1 MFAVQTL
8 NIFFYLRNDFPN
20 AGYSVIGT
28 GDDQNM
34 LPQYM
39 TTCHKN
45 CLALKADVYC
55 SLLPCLPKT
64 AYKQAFF
71 QSELRKLLCP
81 HQPAGDI
88 RVYHTARLQQPG
100 LLYFPVHKIPPLS
113 IQILFLVWALLREF
127 FIPRD
132 PTFMA
137 CT

>member
-8 NIFFYLRNDFPN
+8 SMFFYLRNDSPK
-20 AGYSVIGT
+20 AGYSVTGT

-34 LPQYM
+34 LLQYM
-39 TTCHKN
+39 PTCHKD

-55 SLLPCLPKT
+55 SLLPLPNT

-71 QSELRKLLCP
+71 QSDLRLLCP
-81 HQPAGDI
+81 PQPAGGI
-88 RVYHTARLQQPG
+88 RVYHTVKLQQPG
-100 LLYFPVHKIPPLS
+100 LLYSPVHKIPPLS
-113 IQILFLVWALLREF
+113 IQTLFLVWALLREF
-127 FIPRD
+127 FIPSD